1 MVNILK
7 IESITRNI
15 KSNFRHRRNEQCY
28 VENHKR
34 ICPFDNKIKA
44 SLVDIVANDDDNN
57 DDDDTHD
64 DDAGNAKQSTVSL
77 LSQ

>member
-1 MVNILK
+1 MWK
-7 IESITRNI
+7 IISAYVRSIIRLRPGLADT
-15 KSNFRHRRNEQCY
+15 
-28 VENHKR
+28 
-34 ICPFDNKIKA
+34 
-44 SLVDIVANDDDNN
+44 VANNDDSNDD